1 MKRKRILY
9 LIALLILG
17 ILIASCKKNLGYDV
31 NTLSAEP
38 PNANKKKLKTE
49 EQYVSIL
56 HANLFQKAL
65 SANELVEIVNVIMSV
80 GDKDLV
86 HEMII
91 SNFMNKPEVILP
103 SDAEMRADIDGFI
116 DKVYDRFLVRPP
128 SQAEKTWFR
137 NFIEAYPNLSAELV
151 YFAFALCNEYLYY

>member
-1 MKRKRILY
+1 MKRLFILVA
-9 LIALLILG
+9 LSSAIALSG
-17 ILIASCKKNLGYDV
+17 CGKKKIAYGV
-31 NTLSAEP
+31 NELQVSP
-38 PNANKKKLKTE
+38 PNANKSKLKTE
-49 EQYVSIL
+49 EQYIAIL
-56 HANLFQKAL
+56 YANLFQSAL
-65 SANELVEIVNVIMSV
+65 SANDLLEITDVIMSI
-80 GDKDLV
+80 GDKDLA
-86 HEMII
+86 HELVI